1 MKIAFHSNQLG
12 VRGTEI
18 ALYDYAYY
26 NREIL
31 GNESVII
38 SDKHADLAALSKF
51 QDEFEVFLYDNF
63 SEVIEFVAQRGIEG
77 IYYQKSGQQ
86 DGKLV
91 PGIHNMVHTVFQFNQ
106 PHGEVYS
113 FISPWLAEKMTG
125 NRDNAVPYIVDILK
139 HDHDQ
144 NYREILGIPEE
155 ATVFGYYGGPTS
167 FNIEFARQAV
177 RDVAYN
183 NPHIFFL
190 FMNSEPFCDLPNV
203 RFIEATTDYAKKI
216 GFINTCDACIHA
228 RNGGESFG
236 LTVAEFSS
244 KNKPVITTTYCTEA
258 LCDMA
263 HIEML
268 GDKAVLYNNY
278 EELVGILTN
287 FSNIKDIKQDL
298 IQQLSAVFQQN
309 EGDKQVD
316 FEVVETEIVKRTIET
331 VAAPM
336 PIPSA
341 ELTDDESE
349 AEDEIIEVE
358 TDNEEEVAMEITKTE
373 VEEIRKIT
381 SLEMNSRK
389 LKVKISKEL
398 LEQLE
403 KLQVKFK
410 LN

>member
-38 SDKHADLAALSKF
+38 SDKNADLGALDKF
-51 QDEFEVFLYDNF
+51 KAEFEVFLYNDF
-63 SEVIEFVAQRGIEG
+63 AEVHDYVKQNGIEG
-77 IYYQKSGQQ
+77 IYYQKSGQW

-91 PGIHNMVHTVFQFNQ
+91 PGIRNMVHTVFQFNQ

-125 NRDNAVPYIVDILK
+125 NRDNSVPYIVDIIK
-139 HDHDQ
+139 HDHNQ
-144 NYREILGIPEE
+144 HYREELGIPED

-167 FNIEFARQAV
+167 FNIEFAQKAV
-177 RDVAYN
+177 SDVAEA
-183 NPHIFFL
+183 NPNIFFL
-190 FMNSEPFCDLPNV
+190 FMNVEPFCVLDNTI
-203 RFIEATTDYAKKI
+203 FIQPTTDYEKKI

-236 LTVAEFSS
+236 LTVAEFSI

-268 GDKAVLYNNY
+268 GEKAVLYNNY

-287 FSNIKDIKQDL
+287 FSNIRNKRHNWNAYAEYNPVQVMKQFKKVF
-298 IQQLSAVFQQN
+298 LS
-309 EGDKQVD
+309 
-316 FEVVETEIVKRTIET
+316 
-331 VAAPM
+331 
-336 PIPSA
+336 
-341 ELTDDESE
+341 
-349 AEDEIIEVE
+349 
-358 TDNEEEVAMEITKTE
+358 
-373 VEEIRKIT
+373 
-381 SLEMNSRK
+381 
-389 LKVKISKEL
+389 
-398 LEQLE
+398 
-403 KLQVKFK
+403 
-410 LN
+410 